1 VEEILPPV
9 QQASAAQG
17 IEVEVAVAQ
26 RNEDQTAEAGIGS
39 WFRRTVE
46 FFRATRAEMDKVT
59 WPTREELYK
68 ATRMILV
75 LSIILGL
82 LIGWMDLLLQKI
94 LVDGV
99 ALLAR

>member
-1 VEEILPPV
+1 M
-9 QQASAAQG
+9 
-17 IEVEVAVAQ
+17 AVAQ
-26 RNEDQTAEAGIGS
+26 RGEDKAADTGVGP
-39 WFRRTVE
+39 WFRRTIE